1 MNLTTFNFRLGH
13 FLLTELLLPLLK
25 KSAASGFRPRIV
37 IVSSV
42 AHTAATSMHWE
53 DLNWEKSYD
62 KNRAYAQS
70 KLANV
75 LHAKELARRLKD
87 EGISVFSLHP
97 GVIDSELW
105 RHQRQAWYGRLW
117 APIIMCF
124 FKTELQGAQVSKRRA
139 ANSGKLVDIGH
150 CIALSTDDHLLLRRG
165 VD

>member
-1 MNLTTFNFRLGH
+1 M
-13 FLLTELLLPLLK
+13 LTELLLPLLK
-25 KSAASGFRPRIV
+25 RSAASGFRPRIV

-42 AHTAATSMHWE
+42 AHTAASSMNWE

-87 EGISVFSLHP
+87 EGISVYSLHP

-105 RHQRQAWYGRLW
+105 RHQRQAWYGKLW

-124 FKTELQGAQVSKRRA
+124 FKTELQGAQV
-139 ANSGKLVDIGH
+139 GQ
-150 CIALSTDDHLLLRRG
+150 RG
-165 VD
+165 ENQGGD